1 MPSTN
6 KVSEDTKKRG
16 RGRPRRLDR
25 AAGVAAAEALFH
37 RHGYDGLGIVAICDA
52 IGVRQ
57 PAMYAAYGSKA
68 ALFER
73 ALARYAA
80 GPYATFV
87 GESIDGATA
96 PAGALRTVLD
106 AAARLYASD
115 PDRTGCL
122 ALETSTTASDPEA
135 RQAAMDLVETVRAT
149 LAARY
154 AGLGAEHPEAWADA
168 TIVGMRGLSGEARAG
183 RSADALVE
191 AVEIMAAR
199 S

>member
-37 RHGYDGLGIVAICDA
+37 QHGYDGLGIVAICDA

-68 ALFER
+68 ALFEM

-87 GESIDGATA
+87 GESIDSAAT
-96 PAGALRTVLD
+96 PAEALRAALH
-106 AAARLYASD
+106 AAARLYAAD
-115 PDRTGCL
+115 PERTGCL
-122 ALETSTTASDPEA
+122 ALEASTSASEPAA
-135 RQAAMDLVETVRAT
+135 RKAAAELVEAVRAA
-149 LAARY
+149 LAVRY
-154 AGLGAEHPEAWADA
+154 AALGAERPEAWADA
-168 TIVGMRGLSGEARAG
+168 TIAGMRGLSGEARAG
-183 RSADALVE
+183 RSAAALVAAAE
-191 AVEIMAAR
+191 VMAAR